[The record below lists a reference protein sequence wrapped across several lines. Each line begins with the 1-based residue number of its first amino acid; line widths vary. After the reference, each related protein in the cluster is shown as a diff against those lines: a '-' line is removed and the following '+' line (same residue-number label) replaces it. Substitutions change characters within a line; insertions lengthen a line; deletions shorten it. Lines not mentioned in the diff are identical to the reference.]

1 MNVKKI
7 KAKQP
12 FTYGLVWKPNS
23 ALGPRPPPIKK
34 RKAKAKQLP
43 SRNSSKPYELSCNIS
58 VNLPQAERLCPLPR
72 KWLLPKF
79 SWLVGFQFNI
89 YIHTRILLLALNK
102 LYHLLLS
109 GFSILT
115 QCSLFNLVF
124 RWRRS
129 PASLSQLLLHSPEAR
144 YISLFVC
151 VLFLLFSHSV
161 TLASIKAY
169 FGR

>member
-1 MNVKKI
+1 M
-7 KAKQP
+7 KAE
-12 FTYGLVWKPNS
+12 LR
-23 ALGPRPPPIKK
+23 LGPKTTAHQEK
-34 RKAKAKQLP
+34 ESKAKQLP
-43 SRNSSKPYELSCNIS
+43 SRNPSKPYELSCNIS

-72 KWLLPKF
+72 KWLRPKF

-102 LYHLLLS
+102 LYYLLLC

-144 YISLFVC
+144 YIFLFVC